1 MVNKPCE
8 QTKCALIKPF
18 HIWFWIGHTV
28 LTFIKRDTKL
38 SAIQIKQRPQL
49 GALEAPGV
57 SGTLARVLA
66 SRGVSNNTQID
77 YGLKR
82 LLPPQ
87 GLLHI
92 NEAAELLA
100 EAITAHACIVIVG
113 DFDADGATS
122 CALAMR
128 CLRAFGLSDVSYLV
142 PNRFEYGYG
151 LSPEIV
157 GVAAMRQP
165 DIIITVD
172 NGISSIDGVHA
183 AQALGIS
190 VLVTDHHL
198 PGEQL
203 PTADVIVNPN
213 LPGDRFAS
221 KNLAGVGVIF
231 YVMLAVRA
239 TLRRQGWFEQSGV
252 AEPNM
257 SQFLDLVALGTVAD
271 VVPLD
276 QNNRILVQQGLQR
289 IRQGHACPGI
299 QALLTV
305 GNRNPL
311 RLASSDLGFT
321 VGPRLNAAGRLDDM
335 SVGIECLLA
344 DNADDAMAL
353 ALQLDELNRA
363 RREVEQSMQ
372 QDALAIV
379 DNLNTAEASAAEED
393 LPAVYVLHDKT
404 WHQGVVG
411 LVASRIKER
420 TNRPVMALAPG
431 DQEGEWKGSARSV
444 EGVHIRDVLARVDAL
459 HPGLMSKFGGHAMA
473 AGLSLPDKNLAK
485 FEAALLSVM
494 QQVTAGR
501 DWSQVIWTD
510 GELAASEFT
519 MELAESLSQS
529 TPWGQGFPEPLFDGQ
544 FEVSDARVVGETHAK
559 LKLRP
564 VDGDQIIDAICF
576 GYLDKHESLPQG
588 TIRAAYRLD
597 VNEFRERL
605 SLQLMV
611 KYIE

>member
-1 MVNKPCE
+1 MDK
-8 QTKCALIKPF
+8 TILYL
-18 HIWFWIGHTV
+18 V
-28 LTFIKRDTKL
+28 LDRSYYCKLLKNFSKL
-38 SAIQIKQRPQL
+38 SAIQIKQRPDM
-49 GALEAPGV
+49 EASSAPPLTNGM

-66 SRGVSNNTQID
+66 SRGVNNSSQID

-87 GLLHI
+87 GLSHI
-92 NEAAELLA
+92 NDAAELLA
-100 EAITAHACIVIVG
+100 EAITADASIVIVG

-122 CALAMR
+122 CALACR
-128 CLRAFGLSDVSYLV
+128 CLKAFGLSEVSYLV

-157 GVAAMRQP
+157 GVAATRQP

-198 PGEQL
+198 PGEDL

-239 TLRRQGWFEQSGV
+239 KLRQYGWFDDGGIT
-252 AEPNM
+252 EPNM

-276 QNNRILVQQGLQR
+276 QNNRVLVQQGLQR
-289 IRQGHACPGI
+289 IRQGQGCAGI
-299 QALLTV
+299 QALLRV
-305 GNRNPL
+305 GNRNPA

-344 DNADDAMAL
+344 DDADTAMAL
-353 ALQLDELNRA
+353 ATQLDELNRA

-379 DNLNTAEASAAEED
+379 ENLGVSEET
-393 LPAVYVLHDKT
+393 LPAIYILHDKS

-420 TNRPVMALAPG
+420 THRPVLALAPS
-431 DQEGEWKGSARSV
+431 DKEGEWKGSARSV
-444 EGVHIRDVLARVDAL
+444 EGLHIRDVLARVDAL
-459 HPGLMSKFGGHAMA
+459 HPGLISKFGGHAMA
-473 AGLSLPDKNLAK
+473 AGLSLPQENIAK
-485 FEAALLSVM
+485 FEAALIAVAEEA
-494 QQVTAGR
+494 TADR

-510 GELAASEFT
+510 GELTANDFNMEF
-519 MELAESLSQS
+519 AESLRQS

-544 FEVSDARVVGETHAK
+544 FEVIDARVVGDTHAK

-564 VDGDQIIDAICF
+564 LNANLEIDAICF

-588 TIRAAYRLD
+588 TVRAAYRLD

-605 SLQLMV
+605 SLQLIV
-611 KYIE
+611 QYIE